1 MVLNEIQRDIV
12 SKSKKRFV
20 RTRVTLRLPEVFIEQ
35 VHVYCLGID
44 STIQSK
50 KTNKIPSVFGNARL
64 IGTHHKLDLKKQLA
78 VLKKCVFSVLKEFLT
93 TLIELKNVKYPIF
106 RQSWFIH
113 TLLFIL
119 QMNLFIYYILIH
131 GISFMRVAL
140 YIYCSLY

>member
-78 VLKKCVFSVLKEFLT
+78 VLKKMCLFCSKRIFNNFDRAKKCKVSYFSSELVYPHT
-93 TLIELKNVKYPIF
+93 TVYSANE
-106 RQSWFIH
+106 
-113 TLLFIL
+113 
-119 QMNLFIYYILIH
+119 FIYIL
-131 GISFMRVAL
+131 
-140 YIYCSLY
+140 